1 MKKILFIIPFIL
13 LLTACGELQLEGTV
27 SIDKQPET
35 GGTTNPGSD
44 GGETTNPGGDGGSTI
59 DPCGDGG
66 STIDPGGDGDGG
78 GTTTEPGVI
87 DMSKFNPK
95 TDLFPK
101 ELLYGRSLLTDE
113 EEIKAYDFI
122 MESFIHYKVTPE
134 NEANVQIILDFDAGG
149 INVTEEQVVKIYD
162 YVTSDDPRI
171 MMLTSTIVPRKSSN
185 ANDIYGAKSKT
196 KAKLAYFDSFFKG
209 VAIKQNIETYYLPH
223 LDEMD
228 INVKDILSVIKDD
241 MTEAQKV
248 RAVYDKFLSTVSYG
262 EKNSRGSGNIRGAFL
277 NMPQPTD
284 PPIRFVVCQGYAQ
297 GLNYLLKRVGIQS
310 IMIVGEG
317 LASPGNP
324 SKANHAWNKVK
335 IDGKWYILDGTHDDS
350 MIWYST
356 TCKHDYFLKSDND
369 EIIKTTRV
377 EGVMVDGSKGGYGV
391 FPPANESMDI
401 SLTEYNK

>member
-1 MKKILFIIPFIL
+1 MKKILLIISML
-13 LLTACGELQLEGTV
+13 LLILACGEIETSNSV
-27 SIDKQPET
+27 SIPKQPD
-35 GGTTNPGSD
+35 NDNGSVI
-44 GGETTNPGGDGGSTI
+44 EPGGDNG
-59 DPCGDGG
+59 
-66 STIDPGGDGDGG
+66 TIDPGGDGNDN
-78 GTTTEPGVI
+78 GTTTEPGGI

-134 NEANVQIILDFDAGG
+134 NKQNTYIIIDFEANG

-162 YVTSDDPRI
+162 YVTADDPRI
-171 MMLTSTIVPRKSSN
+171 MMLTSSILPRKSMSN
-185 ANDIYGAKSKT
+185 DDGYSASSKN
-196 KAKLAYFDSFFKG
+196 KAKKAYFESFFKG
-209 VAIKQNIETYYLPH
+209 MTIENIINTYYLPH

-228 INVKDILSVIKDD
+228 INVKDILSVVKDD

-248 RAVYDKFLSTVSYG
+248 RAIYDTFLPTVSYG
-262 EKNSRGSGNIRGAFL
+262 EQNSRGAGNIRGAFL
-277 NMPQPTD
+277 NMLNPFD

-297 GLNYLLKRVGIQS
+297 GLNYLFKRVGIQS

-324 SKANHAWNKVK
+324 SRANHAWNKVK
-335 IDGKWYILDGTHDDS
+335 IDGKWYILDGTHDDG
-350 MIWYST
+350 MIWYEPT
-356 TCKHDYFLKSDND
+356 FKHDYFLKSDND

-377 EGVMVDGSKGGYGV
+377 EGIMVDGTVGGYRI